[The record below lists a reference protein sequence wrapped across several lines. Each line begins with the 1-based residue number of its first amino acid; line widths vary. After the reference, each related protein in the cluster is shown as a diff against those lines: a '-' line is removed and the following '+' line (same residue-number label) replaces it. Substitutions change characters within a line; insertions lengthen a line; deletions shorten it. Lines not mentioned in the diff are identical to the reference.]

1 MEIFQTVEAFKDYTK
16 AMKAAGKTIA
26 LVPTMGAL
34 HAGHIALMEAAR
46 KAADVVIASVF
57 VNPTQFGPNE
67 DYEAYPRA
75 FSEDCEKLKQV
86 PVDAVFH
93 PEPAAL
99 YPEGYATY
107 VAVEGDI
114 TNKLCGAQRPGHFRG
129 VATVVTKLLH
139 LARADKAFF
148 GQKDAQQLII
158 IKKMTRDLNFDIEII
173 GCPIVREK
181 DGLAMSSRN
190 AYLNP
195 EERKAA
201 TCLSKSIALG
211 ESIIKKGLPAREL
224 KDRMEKIIKG
234 EPLAKMDYLEIV
246 DLNTL
251 QPVECIN
258 DSVLVA
264 MAVHFGKTRLI
275 DNFIC
280 EI

>member
-1 MEIFQTVEAFKDYTK
+1 MKTVSKIAEIREIVSQWKSQNKSV
-16 AMKAAGKTIA
+16 G
-26 LVPTMGAL
+26 LVPTMGFL
-34 HAGHIALMEAAR
+34 HDGHGSLIK
-46 KAADVVIASVF
+46 KAVEENDVVIVSNF
-57 VNPTQFGPNE
+57 VNPTQFSANE
-67 DYEAYPRA
+67 DLDSYPRNLEA
-75 FSEDCEKLKQV
+75 DYELCKNLGADLMFTPAPEEMYDNPLTF
-86 PVDAVFH
+86 VDIGLLSD
-93 PEPAAL
+93 E
-99 YPEGYATY
+99 
-107 VAVEGDI
+107 
-114 TNKLCGAQRPGHFRG
+114 LCGKSRPTHFRG
-129 VATVVTKLLH
+129 VCTVVTKLFNITKPT
-139 LARADKAFF
+139 KAYF

-158 IKKMTRDLNFDIEII
+158 IKKMARDLNFDIEII

-195 EERKAA
+195 KERKAA

-224 KDRMEKIIKG
+224 KDRMKKIIED

-251 QPVECIN
+251 QPVKCLN

-275 DNFIC
+275 DNFIY

>member
-1 MEIFQTVEAFKDYTK
+1 MIEK
-16 AMKAAGKTIA
+16 ARA
-26 LVPTMGAL
+26 
-34 HAGHIALMEAAR
+34 EN
-46 KAADVVIASVF
+46 DVVIVSNF
-57 VNPTQFGPNE
+57 VNPTQFSANE
-67 DYEAYPRA
+67 DLDSYPRNLEA
-75 FSEDCEKLKQV
+75 DYELCESLG
-86 PVDAVFH
+86 VDLMFTPTPKGMYDNPLTFV
-93 PEPAAL
+93 
-99 YPEGYATY
+99 
-107 VAVEGDI
+107 DI
-114 TNKLCGAQRPGHFRG
+114 NLLSDELCGKSRPTHFRG
-129 VATVVTKLLH
+129 VCTVVTKLFNITKPT
-139 LARADKAFF
+139 KAYF

>member
-1 MEIFQTVEAFKDYTK
+1 MKMKTVSEIAEIKKLVYQWKSKDRSI
-16 AMKAAGKTIA
+16 G
-26 LVPTMGAL
+26 LVPTMGFL
-34 HAGHIALMEAAR
+34 HAGHESLIEKAR
-46 KAADVVIASVF
+46 AENDVVIVSNF
-57 VNPTQFGPNE
+57 VNPTQFSANE
-67 DYEAYPRA
+67 DLNSYPRNLEA
-75 FSEDCEKLKQV
+75 DCKLCESLG
-86 PVDAVFH
+86 VDLMFT
-93 PEPAAL
+93 PT
-99 YPEGYATY
+99 PEGMYDNPLTF
-107 VAVEGDI
+107 VDI
-114 TNKLCGAQRPGHFRG
+114 NLLSDELCGKSRPTHFRG
-129 VATVVTKLLH
+129 VCTVVTKLFNITKPT
-139 LARADKAFF
+139 KAYF

-158 IKKMTRDLNFDIEII
+158 IKKMARDLNFDIEII

-195 EERKAA
+195 KERKVA

-275 DNFIC
+275 DNFIY

>member
-1 MEIFQTVEAFKDYTK
+1 MKTVSKIAEIREIVSQWKSQNKSV
-16 AMKAAGKTIA
+16 G
-26 LVPTMGAL
+26 LVPTMGFL
-34 HAGHIALMEAAR
+34 HDGHGSLIK
-46 KAADVVIASVF
+46 KAVEENDVVIVSNF
-57 VNPTQFGPNE
+57 VNPTQFSANE
-67 DYEAYPRA
+67 DLDSYPRN
-75 FSEDCEKLKQV
+75 LKADYELCKNLGADLMFT
-86 PVDAVFH
+86 PAPEEMYDNPLTFVDIGLLSD
-93 PEPAAL
+93 E
-99 YPEGYATY
+99 
-107 VAVEGDI
+107 
-114 TNKLCGAQRPGHFRG
+114 LCGKSRPTHFRG
-129 VATVVTKLLH
+129 VCTVVTKLFNITK
-139 LARADKAFF
+139 ADKAYF
-148 GQKDAQQLII
+148 GEKDAQQLII

-224 KDRMEKIIKG
+224 KDRMKKIIED

-251 QPVECIN
+251 QPVKCLN

-275 DNFIC
+275 DNFIY

>member
-1 MEIFQTVEAFKDYTK
+1 MKTVSKIAEIREIVSQWKSQNKSV
-16 AMKAAGKTIA
+16 G
-26 LVPTMGAL
+26 LVPTMGFL
-34 HAGHIALMEAAR
+34 HDGHGSLIK
-46 KAADVVIASVF
+46 KAVEENDVVIVSNF
-57 VNPTQFGPNE
+57 VNPTQFSANE
-67 DYEAYPRA
+67 DLDSYPRNLEA
-75 FSEDCEKLKQV
+75 DYELCKNLGADLMFTPAPEEMYDNPLTF
-86 PVDAVFH
+86 VDIGLLSD
-93 PEPAAL
+93 E
-99 YPEGYATY
+99 
-107 VAVEGDI
+107 
-114 TNKLCGAQRPGHFRG
+114 LCGKSRPTHFRG
-129 VATVVTKLLH
+129 VCTVVTKLFNITK
-139 LARADKAFF
+139 ADKAYF

-211 ESIIKKGLPAREL
+211 ESIIKKGLPAGEL

>member
-1 MEIFQTVEAFKDYTK
+1 MKTVSEIAEIKELVYQWKNKDRSI
-16 AMKAAGKTIA
+16 G
-26 LVPTMGAL
+26 LVPTMGFL
-34 HAGHIALMEAAR
+34 HAGHGSLIEKAR
-46 KAADVVIASVF
+46 AENDVVIVSNF
-57 VNPTQFGPNE
+57 VNPTQFSANE
-67 DYEAYPRA
+67 DLNSYPRNLEA
-75 FSEDCEKLKQV
+75 DC
-86 PVDAVFH
+86 
-93 PEPAAL
+93 
-99 YPEGYATY
+99 
-107 VAVEGDI
+107 
-114 TNKLCGAQRPGHFRG
+114 KLCESLGVDLMFTPTPKGMYDNPLTFVDINLLSDELCGKSRPTHFRG
-129 VATVVTKLLH
+129 VCTVVTKLFNITKPT
-139 LARADKAFF
+139 KAYF

-158 IKKMTRDLNFDIEII
+158 IKKMTRDLNSDIEII

-275 DNFIC
+275 DNFIY

>member
-1 MEIFQTVEAFKDYTK
+1 MKTVSEIAEIKKLVYQWKSKDRSI
-16 AMKAAGKTIA
+16 G
-26 LVPTMGAL
+26 LVPTMGFL
-34 HAGHIALMEAAR
+34 HAGHESLIEKAR
-46 KAADVVIASVF
+46 AENDVVIVSNF
-57 VNPTQFGPNE
+57 VNPTQFSANE
-67 DYEAYPRA
+67 DLNSYPRNLEA
-75 FSEDCEKLKQV
+75 DCKLCESLG
-86 PVDAVFH
+86 VDLMFT
-93 PEPAAL
+93 PT
-99 YPEGYATY
+99 PEGMYDNPLTF
-107 VAVEGDI
+107 VDI
-114 TNKLCGAQRPGHFRG
+114 NLLSDELCGKSRPTHFRE
-129 VATVVTKLLH
+129 VCTVVTKLFNITKPT
-139 LARADKAFF
+139 KAYF

-158 IKKMTRDLNFDIEII
+158 IKKMARDLNFDIEII

-195 EERKAA
+195 KERKAA
-201 TCLSKSIALG
+201 TCLSKSIVLG
-211 ESIIKKGLPAREL
+211 ESIIKKGLPAGEL

-251 QPVECIN
+251 QPIECIN

-275 DNFIC
+275 DNFIY

>member
-1 MEIFQTVEAFKDYTK
+1 MKTVSEIAEIKKLVYQWKSKDRSI
-16 AMKAAGKTIA
+16 G
-26 LVPTMGAL
+26 LVPTMGFL
-34 HAGHIALMEAAR
+34 HAGHGSLIKKAR
-46 KAADVVIASVF
+46 AENDVVIVSNF
-57 VNPTQFGPNE
+57 VNPTQFSANE
-67 DYEAYPRA
+67 DLNSYPRNLEA
-75 FSEDCEKLKQV
+75 DCKLCESLG
-86 PVDAVFH
+86 VDLMFT
-93 PEPAAL
+93 PT
-99 YPEGYATY
+99 PEGMYDNPLTF
-107 VAVEGDI
+107 VDI
-114 TNKLCGAQRPGHFRG
+114 NLLSDELCGKSRPTHFRG
-129 VATVVTKLLH
+129 VCTVVTKLFNITKPT
-139 LARADKAFF
+139 KAYF

-158 IKKMTRDLNFDIEII
+158 IKKMARDLNFDIEII

-195 EERKAA
+195 KERKAA

-211 ESIIKKGLPAREL
+211 ESIIKKGLPAGEL

-275 DNFIC
+275 DNFIY

>member
-1 MEIFQTVEAFKDYTK
+1 MKTVSKIAEIREIVSQWKSQNKSV
-16 AMKAAGKTIA
+16 G
-26 LVPTMGAL
+26 LVPTMGFL
-34 HAGHIALMEAAR
+34 HDGHGSLIK
-46 KAADVVIASVF
+46 KAVEENDVVIVSNF
-57 VNPTQFGPNE
+57 VNPTQFSANE
-67 DYEAYPRA
+67 DLDSYPRNLEA
-75 FSEDCEKLKQV
+75 DYELCKNLGADLMFTPAPEEMYDNPLTF
-86 PVDAVFH
+86 VDIGLLSD
-93 PEPAAL
+93 E
-99 YPEGYATY
+99 
-107 VAVEGDI
+107 
-114 TNKLCGAQRPGHFRG
+114 LCGKSRPTHFRG
-129 VATVVTKLLH
+129 VCTVVTKLFNITK
-139 LARADKAFF
+139 ADKAYF

-234 EPLAKMDYLEIV
+234 EPIAKMDYLEIV

>member
-1 MEIFQTVEAFKDYTK
+1 MKTVSKIAEIREIVSQWKSQNKSV
-16 AMKAAGKTIA
+16 G
-26 LVPTMGAL
+26 LVPTMGFL
-34 HAGHIALMEAAR
+34 HDGHGSLIK
-46 KAADVVIASVF
+46 KAVEENDVVIVSNF
-57 VNPTQFGPNE
+57 VNPTQFSANE
-67 DYEAYPRA
+67 DLDSYPRNLEA
-75 FSEDCEKLKQV
+75 DYELCKNLGADLMFTPAPEEMYDNPLTF
-86 PVDAVFH
+86 VDIGLLSD
-93 PEPAAL
+93 E
-99 YPEGYATY
+99 
-107 VAVEGDI
+107 
-114 TNKLCGAQRPGHFRG
+114 LCGKSRPTHFRG
-129 VATVVTKLLH
+129 VCTVVTKLFNITK
-139 LARADKAFF
+139 ADKAYF

-275 DNFIC
+275 DNFI
-280 EI
+280 

>member
-1 MEIFQTVEAFKDYTK
+1 MKTVSKIAEIREIVSQWKSQNKSV
-16 AMKAAGKTIA
+16 G
-26 LVPTMGAL
+26 LVPTMGFL
-34 HAGHIALMEAAR
+34 HDGHGSLIK
-46 KAADVVIASVF
+46 KAVEENDVVIVSNF
-57 VNPTQFGPNE
+57 VNPTQFSANE
-67 DYEAYPRA
+67 DLNSYPRNLEA
-75 FSEDCEKLKQV
+75 DCKLCESLG
-86 PVDAVFH
+86 VDLMFT
-93 PEPAAL
+93 PT
-99 YPEGYATY
+99 PEGMYDNPLTF
-107 VAVEGDI
+107 VDI
-114 TNKLCGAQRPGHFRG
+114 NLLSDELCGKSRPTHFRG
-129 VATVVTKLLH
+129 VCTVVTKLFNITKPT
-139 LARADKAFF
+139 KAYF

>member
-1 MEIFQTVEAFKDYTK
+1 MKTVSKIAEIREIVSQWKSQNKSV
-16 AMKAAGKTIA
+16 G
-26 LVPTMGAL
+26 LVPTMGFL
-34 HAGHIALMEAAR
+34 HDGHGSLIK
-46 KAADVVIASVF
+46 KAVEENDVVIVSNF
-57 VNPTQFGPNE
+57 VNPTQFSANE
-67 DYEAYPRA
+67 DLDSYPRNLEA
-75 FSEDCEKLKQV
+75 DYELCKNLGADLMFTPAPEEMYDNPLTF
-86 PVDAVFH
+86 VDIGLLSD
-93 PEPAAL
+93 E
-99 YPEGYATY
+99 
-107 VAVEGDI
+107 
-114 TNKLCGAQRPGHFRG
+114 LCGKSRPTHFRG
-129 VATVVTKLLH
+129 VCTVVTKLFNITK
-139 LARADKAFF
+139 ADKAYF

-181 DGLAMSSRN
+181 DELAMSSRN

>member
-1 MEIFQTVEAFKDYTK
+1 MKTVSKIAEIREIVSQWKSQNKSV
-16 AMKAAGKTIA
+16 G
-26 LVPTMGAL
+26 LVPTMGFL
-34 HAGHIALMEAAR
+34 HDGHGSLIK
-46 KAADVVIASVF
+46 KAVEENDVVIVSNF
-57 VNPTQFGPNE
+57 VNPTQFSANE
-67 DYEAYPRA
+67 DLDSYPRNLEA
-75 FSEDCEKLKQV
+75 DYELCKNLGADLMFTPAPEEMYDNPLTF
-86 PVDAVFH
+86 VDIGLLSD
-93 PEPAAL
+93 E
-99 YPEGYATY
+99 
-107 VAVEGDI
+107 
-114 TNKLCGAQRPGHFRG
+114 LCGKSRPTHFRG
-129 VATVVTKLLH
+129 VCTVVTKLFNITK
-139 LARADKAFF
+139 ADKAYF